1 MNKNTIAHMI
11 RNPDA
16 LYHRKNK
23 EGHVGFKIAGPNATN
38 ASRLNLTNLLPT
50 AVHRG
55 MAKLDAGAQGAVFI
69 ASMDKSASPETT
81 FVIKVCPLNKKQPA
95 EREYAIQ
102 EKLWAIAPEH
112 IPRPLGIFKTTNFVD
127 PTMIM
132 ANGKANKKL
141 DYDHQTVMC
150 FEYVPN
156 GPLTGY
162 LNKVRS
168 RLSDRVMHSIIR
180 QVLETLAKIQLRLP
194 EFRHNDL
201 HMKNVLVKKGLVV
214 VLNDFGWSRLSRA
227 NAQQSKTTQMNYGIG
242 PDTNVR
248 YDHHLFLSELR
259 NWVQENGK
267 YAPDG
272 LSRTLAFLN
281 RSIPEAYRH
290 RGGYPG
296 NMTRENRLIYG
307 LKHESLPSLRL
318 IMKDPYIGAPKAA
331 PATLTVLPTMK
342 PKAPVSIKVYTNE
355 NLVKLTAANFMK
367 LTAAQRARLME
378 LKGAKT
384 TKKATVMVIPKKPSP
399 KKTPASP
406 NGQWGVHISPRHLR
420 GAKFNRLVAKFEIV
434 NHDRNVARAK
444 AQNVLTRRIM
454 MGRSPFSPSPVKSKK
469 KTPSPPRAKTPARPR
484 TMLGM
489 VRSPGGRLK
498 LKGMMGRLV
507 YASGM
512 SLEDLRDIAG
522 VFKIDTKTLKTKAK
536 IAEALFSK

>member
-1 MNKNTIAHMI
+1 MI
-11 RNPDA
+11 RNPNA

-81 FVIKVCPLNKKQPA
+81 FVIKVCPLNKAQPA
-95 EREYAIQ
+95 EREYNIQ
-102 EKLWAIAPEH
+102 EKLYAICPEH

-141 DYDHQTVMC
+141 DYDQQTVMC

-162 LNKVRS
+162 LNKVKS
-168 RLSDRVMHSIIR
+168 RLSDRIMNSIIR

-227 NAQQSKTTQMNYGIG
+227 NAEHSKTTQETYGIG
-242 PDTNVR
+242 PDTNAR

-259 NWVQENGK
+259 NWVYENGK
-267 YAPDG
+267 YASDG

-290 RGGYPG
+290 KGGYLG
-296 NMTRENRLIYG
+296 NKTREYRLTFG

-318 IMKDPYIGAPKAA
+318 IMADPYIGTQKAA
-331 PATLTVLPTMK
+331 PATLTVLPAMK
-342 PKAPVSIKVYTNE
+342 PKAPMSIKVYTNE
-355 NLVKLTAANFMK
+355 NLMKLTEANFMK
-367 LTAAQRARLME
+367 LTVAQRARLKE
-378 LKGAKT
+378 LKKAAP
-384 TKKATVMVIPKKPSP
+384 KKAAVMVIPKKPSP

-406 NGQWGVHISPRHLR
+406 KGQWGVHISPRHLR

-444 AQNVLTRRIM
+444 AQNVVTRRIM

-469 KTPSPPRAKTPARPR
+469 KTPSPPRVTRPR
-484 TMLGM
+484 SLLAM

-498 LKGMMGRLV
+498 LKGPMGRLV

-512 SLEDLRDIAG
+512 SLQDLRDIAG
-522 VFKIDTKTLKTKAK
+522 VFKIDTHTFKTKAE